1 MPDQAEIDRLQ
12 HELTSLQDQRTR
24 TDLTGDQATELNQ
37 KISSVQSKLN
47 LAKFGMLGTTQ
58 PSIKYSPASY
68 PKFSAVKEERKN
80 PSDPYENWQDSDK
93 EYDRRENMRAKEAE
107 IAAPGHFTKEEAEKI
122 KVGLDSQRAAEVDAQ
137 VLPEQKDP
145 KKPINS
151 LQLEISESIT
161 NLFND
166 STIGRNEKRAQL
178 KLLRQQI
185 QSIEEQMDKN
195 LI

>member
-68 PKFSAVKEERKN
+68 HKFSAVKEERKN